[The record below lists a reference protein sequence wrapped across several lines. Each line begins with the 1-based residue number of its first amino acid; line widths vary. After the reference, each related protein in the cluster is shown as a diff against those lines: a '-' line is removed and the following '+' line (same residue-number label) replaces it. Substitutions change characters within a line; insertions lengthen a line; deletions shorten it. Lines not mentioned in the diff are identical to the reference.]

1 MFQSS
6 FELTGYI
13 TSDTECP
20 EVDTIVSKLFR
31 AYRLYNDKI
40 GDENKLSNIVSKLFR
55 AYRLYN
61 VAIDVRCEKANVF
74 QSSFELTGY
83 ITADDLIR
91 QGMTFEVSKLFRA
104 YRLYNEV
111 ASTIAL
117 SILSFQSSFELTGY
131 ITYALW
137 KVHEY

>member
-20 EVDTIVSKLFR
+20 EVDT
-31 AYRLYNDKI
+31 
-40 GDENKLSNIVSKLFR
+40 IVSKLFR

-83 ITADDLIR
+83 ITATLLA
-91 QGMTFEVSKLFRA
+91 VSPREYGFK
-104 YRLYNEV
+104 
-111 ASTIAL
+111 AL
-117 SILSFQSSFELTGY
+117 SSLQVI
-131 ITYALW
+131 
-137 KVHEY
+137 